1 MAPDQP
7 QTNSDHSPVDEST
20 ILGDI
25 RAVNPAD
32 RRFTAQVVSPTRLWL
47 LGLAAGI
54 VAGIVSW
61 LLGEPLVEHFK
72 PKLHTVEKYGVVN
85 QLPTAESL
93 IATEIGNAALAFA
106 ILGGSLGLGLGLVG
120 GLARGNVRAGL
131 SAAGVGAVLGAVAGM
146 AASYCLIP
154 VFQARFDM
162 VEQDLMIPLLTQGGI
177 WAAVGAMGGL
187 ALGIGLG
194 GWDRMARCVAGGL
207 LGGVLGTV
215 VYELA
220 GAFVFPLDKTYQP
233 LSETASSRLLAR
245 LAVTLCIAATAV
257 LATQVSLRKRSSQR
271 PTT

>member
-54 VAGIVSW
+54 VAG
-61 LLGEPLVEHFK
+61 
-72 PKLHTVEKYGVVN
+72 TVEKYGVVN